1 MPSVKRIVFL
11 FCEDHRKAMLVVAA
25 VMCGL
30 LLPLVSPA
38 VAAEPLKIGG
48 LPVT

>member
-1 MPSVKRIVFL
+1 MPSVKHTISEFW
-11 FCEDHRKAMLVVAA
+11 EEHRKAMLVVAA
-25 VMCGL
+25 VTCGL
-30 LLPLVSPA
+30 LFPWISLA